1 LGYVPNEI
9 ARSLILKS
17 SSTIGIIVPGITN
30 LFFPTIVEEIN
41 RVLMNYGY
49 TMSLYS
55 TEGNPD
61 VEKRVITSIISNN
74 MGGII
79 AIDPSIENLDNGYF
93 HEISKKI
100 PMIII
105 NANTDRDDCNFISYD
120 EEIGTKDAFQ
130 YLLNLGHTKISFI
143 RGDRSLSYDLKE
155 RIYKDFLI
163 DKKLEF
169 ENIVNVGKGN
179 SIEVIEN
186 TENICEK
193 LLKNQEL
200 GTAVFAC
207 NDLMAVG
214 VVNACTKLNLRVP
227 QHISVV
233 GFDNTL
239 LSSINHPRITTV
251 DLQMKTIGN
260 DSAMCIIEMIKRKT
274 TKIEKRV
281 YQTKL
286 IVRDSCLKIK

>member
-1 LGYVPNEI
+1 
-9 ARSLILKS
+9 
-17 SSTIGIIVPGITN
+17 
-30 LFFPTIVEEIN
+30 
-41 RVLMNYGY
+41 MNYGY
-49 TMSLYS
+49 AMSLYS
-55 TEGNPD
+55 TEGNSD
-61 VEKRVITSIISNN
+61 VEKRVITRIISNN

-286 IVRDSCLKIK
+286 IVRDSCLKTK